1 MPKNITVMGSGNTGL
16 STALKLKNDG
26 HNVCLFELPEFS
38 ESTSKMKENLSL
50 SLLSEKI
57 NLKLDLITNDAN
69 QAAEYSKIIILCVP
83 AYAHHSYAKILSG
96 KVTNEHIV
104 VLMPGTLGSL
114 ELKSY
119 FLDNNSEI
127 PIIGETDTSPFVCRK
142 TGNSEAVILGEVPNL
157 GIGIMPKSK
166 TAETIN
172 VLSDFFTGL
181 VSYEDVLEC
190 GLSSLN
196 PVMHPAGVI
205 LNAGRIEKSE
215 GEFFFYNEGITESVS
230 GVIESVDLERRKIGD
245 FFGYKLDKVADS
257 FHKAGFGQK
266 GTLIETISSS
276 DMLTSLKAPGVIN
289 HRWLTED
296 ISYGIY
302 TWSAIGE
309 KFEIN
314 THTMKTLIEM
324 GSILLKKDLKKTG
337 RKLKDLGIEK
347 MTLDEIKNYL

>member
-1 MPKNITVMGSGNTGL
+1 
-16 STALKLKNDG
+16 
-26 HNVCLFELPEFS
+26 
-38 ESTSKMKENLSL
+38 
-50 SLLSEKI
+50 
-57 NLKLDLITNDAN
+57 
-69 QAAEYSKIIILCVP
+69 
-83 AYAHHSYAKILSG
+83 
-96 KVTNEHIV
+96 
-104 VLMPGTLGSL
+104 MPGTLGSL

-166 TAETIN
+166 AAETIK